1 MMEIELKGVVPDAD
15 ALRRRLGDAGAT
27 LALAGRLED
36 RRYDTADRSLTARD
50 HVLRLR
56 TYRPREGPASATVE
70 WKGPTSV
77 ADGFKVRDELSAATG
92 DGDVLAQILA
102 HLGFRVIREID
113 RDVEQYA
120 LDGAAIRLESYPR
133 MDMLVEIEGQ
143 PAAIE
148 RAIVATGLPRA
159 GFTGE
164 RLPEFVARYEAR
176 TGERAALSDREQRGD
191 YGYSVSDG

>member
-1 MMEIELKGVVPDAD
+1 MMEIELKGVVPDAA

-50 HVLRLR
+50 HVLRIR
-56 TYRPREGPASATVE
+56 TYRPREGPASTTMD
-70 WKGPTSV
+70 WKGPTSI
-77 ADGFKVRDELSAATG
+77 AGGFKVRDELSAALG

-102 HLGFRVIREID
+102 HLGFSVIREID
-113 RDVEQYA
+113 RDIEQYA
-120 LDGAAIRLESYPR
+120 LDGAAIRLETYPR
-133 MDMLVEIEGQ
+133 MDTLVEIEGQ
-143 PAAIE
+143 PATIE

-176 TGERAALSDREQRGD
+176 TSERSALSDRELRGD
-191 YGYSVSDG
+191 YRYSVNDG